1 MGDAVGWEAVIL
13 LGALRKG
20 QGHPMG
26 CKYLNQC
33 QVKGRG
39 RQRKEVGL
47 PPPPLWHS
55 VAEVGGR
62 GSGEEEIAV
71 WAQWGLLNG

>member
-47 PPPPLWHS
+47 PPPTP
-55 VAEVGGR
+55 VALR
-62 GSGEEEIAV
+62 GSGEEEITV

>member
-1 MGDAVGWEAVIL
+1 MGWEAVIL

-39 RQRKEVGL
+39 GRRKEVGL
-47 PPPPLWHS
+47 PPPTP
-55 VAEVGGR
+55 VALR
-62 GSGEEEIAV
+62 GSGKR
-71 WAQWGLLNG
+71 G